1 MTEAEQAAAAAAA
14 AETKLNADTP
24 EVQAL
29 IAAAVKEATSGLTG
43 NRDEILG
50 EKKALQT
57 KLDEMSNTW
66 KDLDPEAVRN
76 IMGRLENDEETKLL
90 AEGKMDEVITRRTER
105 LQADHVK
112 QMSNLE
118 TKLAEAVAFGE
129 TQGGTVKQL
138 KVEGGLRQ
146 AATEHGLVP
155 SAIEDAL
162 GRAMGVFKV
171 GDDGALIA
179 EENGSTAYGKDG
191 KTPLTPAEWL
201 ESMKEKA
208 PHWFP
213 APQGSGAGGGNGKG
227 NGAGHFITRE
237 DARSVPKYQAAKK
250 AAAEAGATL
259 QIVEA

>member
-1 MTEAEQAAAAAAA
+1 MPDLQPGDEGYQAPIDAS
-14 AETKLNADTP
+14 NV
-24 EVQAL
+24 EVKAL
-29 IAAAVKEATSGLTG
+29 IDAAVKDATSGLAG

-57 KLDEMSNTW
+57 KLDELSTTW

-112 QMSNLE
+112 QLGNLE
-118 TKLAEAVAFGE
+118 AKLAEAVAFGE
-129 TQGGTVKQL
+129 AQGGTVKQL

-146 AATEHGLVP
+146 AAVEHGLVP

-171 GDDGALIA
+171 GENGDLIA

-213 APQGSGAGGGNGKG
+213 APSGGGAGGGNGKG
-227 NGAGHFITRE
+227 GGTHTISRA
-237 DARSVPKYQAAKK
+237 DARDVGKYRAAKE
-250 AAAEAGATL
+250 AAEKAGTTL
-259 QIVEA
+259 VIGD

>member
-1 MTEAEQAAAAAAA
+1 MPELKPGDAGYQAPAL
-14 AETKLNADTP
+14 TADTP
-24 EVQAL
+24 EVKAF
-29 IAAAVKEATSGLTG
+29 IEAAVLEATSGLAG

-50 EKKALQT
+50 EKKALQA
-57 KLDEMSNTW
+57 KFDEITNTW

-105 LQADHVK
+105 LQADHTK

-118 TKLAEAVAFGE
+118 AKLAEAVAFGE
-129 TQGGTVKQL
+129 SQGSTVKQL

-146 AATEHGLVP
+146 AAAEHGLVP

-162 GRAMGVFKV
+162 GRAMNVFKV
-171 GDDGALIA
+171 GEDGKLLA

-191 KTPLTPAEWL
+191 VTPLTPAEWL

-213 APQGSGAGGGNGKG
+213 APQGAGAGGGNGKG
-227 NGAGHFITRE
+227 GGSHTITRA
-237 DARSVPKYQAAKK
+237 DARDVTKYRIAKE
-250 AAAEAGATL
+250 AAEKAGGAL
-259 QIVEA
+259 QIVG